1 MAGVTL
7 VAGTPTR
14 RSHEGPIELVT
25 APTPTTEDAELR
37 TARRDRVL
45 DAMAT
50 VGLDALVLGRRDSV
64 AYATGAR
71 SLWTAGSRPVGPA
84 CVLVEA
90 ARSMHLLSSW
100 DKGVPPE
107 VPFAHLY
114 GVTWNGA
121 ILAGALA
128 AIPGLATA
136 TRIGVDALSPGFE
149 RMARRLAPAAELVPA
164 DDLMR
169 AVRALKLPAEITRIR
184 AAVAVAGAAMEA
196 ADAALAGGAGP
207 AAARVAALQSA
218 AQQAVTVP
226 TSGVSAWRAD
236 PGNGAG
242 FHVDVGFLVDGY
254 EGGLGRT
261 LPGATDA
268 APVVAAQRRLV
279 DACRPGATAVDLR
292 GAVPAGVARWRV
304 RGGGMGF
311 EGPVVS
317 ATLGRAEV
325 IEEHMVLSVELEL
338 DGMRRRDL
346 AAVGPH
352 ATEILSAP

>member
-14 RSHEGPIELVT
+14 RSHEGPIALVT
-25 APTPTTEDAELR
+25 APTPAPTTEDAALR
-37 TARRDRVL
+37 AARRDRVF

-71 SLWTAGSRPVGPA
+71 SLWTAGSRPFGPA

-90 ARSMHLLSSW
+90 ARSIHLLSSW
-100 DKGVPPE
+100 DEGVPPE

-121 ILAGALA
+121 ILAGALE

-149 RMARRLAPAAELVPA
+149 RMARRLAPAAELVAA
-164 DDLMR
+164 DDVMR
-169 AVRALKLPAEITRIR
+169 AVRALKVPAEIVRIR
-184 AAVAVAGAAMEA
+184 AAVAVAGVAMEA

-207 AAARVAALQSA
+207 AAARAAALQA
-218 AQQAVTVP
+218 AARRGVTVP
-226 TSGVSAWRAD
+226 TSGVSAWSAD
-236 PGNGAG
+236 PENGAR
-242 FHVDVGFLVDGY
+242 FHVDAGFLVDGY

-261 LPGATDA
+261 LPGADDG

-279 DACRPGATAVDLR
+279 DACHAGATAVDLR
-292 GAVPAGVARWRV
+292 SAVPAGATRWRV
-304 RGGGMGF
+304 RGSGMGF
-311 EGPVVS
+311 EGPVLS
-317 ATLGRAEV
+317 ATLGRGEV

-346 AAVGPH
+346 AAVGPD
-352 ATEILSAP
+352 ATEVL